1 MVPDARLVSEAVRGN
16 ASAFAELVRRHER
29 SMLALAYACT
39 RCGTTSADV
48 VQEAYIRVWKRLGD
62 LREPDK
68 FVPWLAQT
76 VRRLSTN
83 ALRSPSRRLK
93 LVGDESLDANSG
105 VNDTDQLEREDTA
118 RLIDKAIATLDETT
132 ASCVMLRYY
141 QDLSSKEIGAMLDL
155 SPAAVDMRLSR
166 ARATLKTALASHVQ
180 EDVPRSRSVDEE
192 GSHARVG

>member
-1 MVPDARLVSEAVRGN
+1 MVSDASLVGEAVRGN

-39 RCGTTSADV
+39 RCSSTSADV

-62 LREPDK
+62 LREPEK

-93 LVGDESLDANSG
+93 LVGDDSLDANSG
-105 VNDTDQLEREDTA
+105 VSDGDALEQQDMT
-118 RLIDKAIATLDETT
+118 RLIDKAIASLDDTT

-166 ARATLKTALASHVQ
+166 ARAALKVALAGHLSEHSPGRNRI
-180 EDVPRSRSVDEE
+180 DDEKN
-192 GSHARVG
+192 HARVG